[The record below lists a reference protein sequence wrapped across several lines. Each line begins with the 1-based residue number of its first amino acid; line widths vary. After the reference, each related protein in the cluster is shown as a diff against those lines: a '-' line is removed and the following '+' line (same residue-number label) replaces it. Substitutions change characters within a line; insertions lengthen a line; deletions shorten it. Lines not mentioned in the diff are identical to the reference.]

1 MPASEPDPHPASPQ
15 RSTSLS
21 NLLVEYA
28 QGLHDERVSIRDI
41 LESLGNRSFGFML
54 FLFALPNSLPMIGI
68 PGVSTVTGI
77 PILFIAL
84 QMALGYERVYLP
96 AWIAKRS
103 MATVDF
109 QQFIAKAEPW
119 LRKIEKLMRPRGRAF
134 LTGRTE
140 PLLGLICSILAF
152 LLILPIPF
160 GNLLPA
166 LGIVLISLGLIER
179 DGLVVLLGIAFGVVS
194 CFVLGG
200 LIVVAL
206 QSLVTMFNYFI
217 N

>member
-15 RSTSLS
+15 GSTSLS

-68 PGVSTVTGI
+68 PGVSTITGL
-77 PILFIAL
+77 PILFVAL
-84 QMALGYERVYLP
+84 QMAFGYERVYLP
-96 AWIAKRS
+96 SWIAKRS
-103 MATVDF
+103 MATQDF
-109 QQFIAKAEPW
+109 QQLVERATPW
-119 LRKIEKLMRPRGRAF
+119 IRKVERLMRPRGDW
-134 LTGRTE
+134 LIHGRFE
-140 PLLGLICSILAF
+140 PLLGLICSVLAF

-166 LGIVLISLGLIER
+166 FAIVLIALGLIER
-179 DGLVVLLGIAFGVVS
+179 DGLFVLFGIVIGALS

-200 LIVVAL
+200 LSLIAL
-206 QSLVTMFNYFI
+206 HSLIDMFQHFI
-217 N
+217 T